1 MYSDNIKY
9 IVEIIG
15 TFFFLSVILNSSNEN
30 LIKPF
35 GIALTLL
42 AAIFFAGKISGAHL
56 NPAVTLAVY
65 LKDSMPI
72 NVVFGYIVAQLI
84 GAGLAVK
91 FNNYILQNNI

>member
-1 MYSDNIKY
+1 MENIKY
-9 IVEIIG
+9 IVELLG

-35 GIALTLL
+35 GIAATLL
-42 AAIFFAGKISGAHL
+42 ACIFFAGKISGAHL

-65 LKDSMPI
+65 LKDNTEL
-72 NVVFGYIVAQLI
+72 NVVIGYIIAQLI

-91 FNNYILQNNI
+91 FNDFLN

>member
-35 GIALTLL
+35 GIAATLL
-42 AAIFFAGKISGAHL
+42 ACIFFAGKISGAHL

-65 LKDSMPI
+65 LKDNTEL
-72 NVVFGYIVAQLI
+72 NVVIGYIIAQLI

-91 FNNYILQNNI
+91 FNDFLN